1 MIKLADFGLGKPIET
16 LKYAQD
22 SEVIGA
28 AVYMA
33 PEFFKAN
40 KPKYKKSVDIWAF
53 GCVVFELLHFKR
65 LFAGANYPIQ
75 LKNVCDDIRRPFED
89 DCPDKLKQLVI
100 DCTKKEP
107 KERLSVDGVVDRI
120 TQIKGSIID
129 SIRLVNSKKALN

>member
-1 MIKLADFGLGKPIET
+1 MIKLADFGLGKPIESSSM
-16 LKYAQD
+16 YAQD
-22 SEVIGA
+22 SQLTGA

-33 PEFFKAN
+33 PEFFKES

-75 LKNVCDDIRRPFED
+75 LSNVCNDIRRPFED
-89 DCPDKLKQLVI
+89 DCPEELKQLVI

-107 KERLSVDGVVDRI
+107 KERLSVNEVVDRI
-120 TQIKGSIID
+120 TQIRNSIND
-129 SIRLVNSKKALN
+129 SIGLVNI